1 MAAMLASDEPRT
13 VSNGRPPKVL
23 QKTRVFFSVLG
34 TSRRCEAPARMLLGW
49 KVRGSARVVAIVVVA
64 ENAGRGVLCPGRAA
78 FGHRSL
84 AALLCAA
91 VALLAA
97 FVLLAVELYQHA
109 RDWELNTI
117 VKDFTQQVQDAEQI
131 LGNRFGLYQGG
142 TAAVA

>member
-1 MAAMLASDEPRT
+1 M
-13 VSNGRPPKVL
+13 
-23 QKTRVFFSVLG
+23 
-34 TSRRCEAPARMLLGW
+34 
-49 KVRGSARVVAIVVVA
+49 
-64 ENAGRGVLCPGRAA
+64 
-78 FGHRSL
+78 

-142 TAAVA
+142 TAVFA